1 MEAASAAPILLPRL
15 AHRPFLQEI
24 RSVKGKP
31 FYCLSS
37 VDAASVLFYEKTRL
51 NAVSRA
57 NIRSV
62 KGKPFYCLSSVGTI
76 PFQGHVFLLLMR
88 NASLQQL
95 LSNREP
101 IVRHKE
107 KAKNSQKKIRH
118 PKKEEKVKK
127 T

>member
-1 MEAASAAPILLPRL
+1 MEAASAAPILLPGL
-15 AHRPFLQEI
+15 AHRPFLQE
-24 RSVKGKP
+24 
-31 FYCLSS
+31 
-37 VDAASVLFYEKTRL
+37 
-51 NAVSRA
+51 
-57 NIRSV
+57 IRSV